1 MIYLDYSA
9 NTPADSRVLER
20 FCEVERSCPGN
31 ANSRHQAGRDAKR
44 VIDHATQSIA
54 GLLSA
59 QPAEVIYTSGAS
71 EANNFAL
78 KGLAKL
84 SRHLGRHIISTPLEH
99 SSVSGTLTAL
109 QEHGYE
115 IDLVDIRR
123 DGTIDL
129 EHLKE
134 LLRPD
139 TIAVAVTLVDS
150 ELGVVQP
157 VKEISEI
164 LQAWPNCHLHVDA
177 TQAVGKIPVSFE
189 GVDTMSLTAHKFY
202 GLNGIGLLL
211 KRRRLA
217 LEPLIHGGE
226 STTIYRSG
234 TPTVALAASLETA
247 LNSAVNEL
255 PERSA
260 RVKEANLY
268 LRTALSKYPKV
279 RINSPESAIPH
290 ILNLS
295 VENVKGTVFQ
305 RELDAEGVCISV
317 KSACSSDGLPSRAVF
332 AVSRDRK
339 NALSSWRI
347 SLSHLTTQ
355 EELDGFLRAFDACY
369 TRLTQ
374 LGEKRKDRAMKREM
388 EPYQLIE
395 RSIIKKYRKELW
407 TPFIVAVKR
416 YELIKA
422 GDKIA
427 VCISGG
433 KDSML
438 MAKLMQELQ
447 RHSDVPFELV
457 FLVMDPG
464 YNEINRQKIESN
476 AELLHIPVTIFES
489 NIFSVANNT
498 DKNPCYLC
506 ARMRRGHLYSKA
518 KELGCNKIALGH
530 HFNDVIETTVMSMFY
545 GSQLQA
551 MPPMLHSTS
560 FPGMTLIRPM
570 YCIRE
575 EDILA
580 WKRYNELEFIQCAC
594 RFTENCTMCDNGG
607 GGSKRQE
614 TKILLRRLKRD
625 NPNIENS
632 IFRSIHA
639 VALDTMPGYKSEG
652 VEHSFL
658 ERFHAQ
664 EEAFNEE

>member
-31 ANSRHQAGRDAKR
+31 ANSRHQAGRDAKL

-59 QPAEVIYTSGAS
+59 SGAS

-109 QEHGYE
+109 QEQGYE

-189 GVDTMSLTAHKFY
+189 GMDTMSLTAHKFY

-305 RELDAEGVCISV
+305 RELDAEGVSV

-355 EELDGFLRAFDACY
+355 EELDGFLRAFDACC

-374 LGEKRKDRAMKREM
+374 L
-388 EPYQLIE
+388 
-395 RSIIKKYRKELW
+395 
-407 TPFIVAVKR
+407 
-416 YELIKA
+416 
-422 GDKIA
+422 
-427 VCISGG
+427 
-433 KDSML
+433 
-438 MAKLMQELQ
+438 
-447 RHSDVPFELV
+447 
-457 FLVMDPG
+457 
-464 YNEINRQKIESN
+464 
-476 AELLHIPVTIFES
+476 
-489 NIFSVANNT
+489 
-498 DKNPCYLC
+498 
-506 ARMRRGHLYSKA
+506 
-518 KELGCNKIALGH
+518 
-530 HFNDVIETTVMSMFY
+530 
-545 GSQLQA
+545 
-551 MPPMLHSTS
+551 
-560 FPGMTLIRPM
+560 
-570 YCIRE
+570 
-575 EDILA
+575 
-580 WKRYNELEFIQCAC
+580 
-594 RFTENCTMCDNGG
+594 
-607 GGSKRQE
+607 
-614 TKILLRRLKRD
+614 
-625 NPNIENS
+625 
-632 IFRSIHA
+632 
-639 VALDTMPGYKSEG
+639 
-652 VEHSFL
+652 
-658 ERFHAQ
+658 
-664 EEAFNEE
+664 